1 MAKNNQ
7 KNRQRAKVLA
17 TKGASQKTI
26 RQKTGVSKTAAKKFT
41 QKAATPTP
49 TPTPPPT
56 QATPTSFLV
65 TPDTK
70 TPNINFTAAERAGG
84 NIYGTDIGNGLTAY
98 TQGAPIKDP
107 SVLRQQIGLSAT
119 PETAATT
126 AAAGSTG
133 AGKKGK
139 GRKKLTIRGVEIGK
153 SLSGK
158 EAMKLAATGLGERA
172 IDKALAKGASIQGSA
187 ERRLTKGQ
195 LSTPEQRLLGSVFD
209 TQRQDMNGGLR
220 GSGIPSALDP
230 RSKDVQ
236 ALSGLGLERGQR
248 FQGAT
253 GSGAPILATKDMLGG
268 TSGGGGQ
275 RGAGDAATP
284 STAEISPTATTS
296 DFGMEDLGTDMGI
309 SASDQ
314 AYMDAIDSL
323 SQSLTDQFSGLN
335 QSVGDLG
342 SIFEGINLND
352 PITAEI
358 LRKYGVGRNYN
369 IDAIRAALR
378 RPQGRSAYLRSS
390 MGGGTNPFRSA
401 LSFAPQLSI
410 A

>member
-1 MAKNNQ
+1 MAKNNK
-7 KNRQRAKVLA
+7 KNKND
-17 TKGASQKTI
+17 S
-26 RQKTGVSKTAAKKFT
+26 
-41 QKAATPTP
+41 
-49 TPTPPPT
+49 
-56 QATPTSFLV
+56 
-65 TPDTK
+65 
-70 TPNINFTAAERAGG
+70 
-84 NIYGTDIGNGLTAY
+84 
-98 TQGAPIKDP
+98 
-107 SVLRQQIGLSAT
+107 
-119 PETAATT
+119 
-126 AAAGSTG
+126 
-133 AGKKGK
+133 
-139 GRKKLTIRGVEIGK
+139 KKLTIRGVKVGK

-158 EAMKLAATGLGERA
+158 EAMKLAGTGLGERA

-195 LSTPEQRLLGSVFD
+195 LSTPEQRLLGGVFD
-209 TQRQDMNGGLR
+209 TERSGLVE
-220 GSGIPSALDP
+220 ALNP

-236 ALSGLGLERGQR
+236 ALRGLGLERGQR
-248 FQGAT
+248 FLGAT

-268 TSGGGGQ
+268 TSGGGGGGQ

-335 QSVGDLG
+335 QSIGDLG

>member
-1 MAKNNQ
+1 MSKKKREERRERRQERRAARRESANNQ
-7 KNRQRAKVLA
+7 MQIQSEVV
-17 TKGASQKTI
+17 GAGTN
-26 RQKTGVSKTAAKKFT
+26 TGNVRFT
-41 QKAATPTP
+41 P
-49 TPTPPPT
+49 
-56 QATPTSFLV
+56 SE
-65 TPDTK
+65 
-70 TPNINFTAAERAGG
+70 ISSG
-84 NIYGTDIGNGLTAY
+84 NIYKTTSSQLPGAGFAF
-98 TQGAPIKDP
+98 TQGKPLGQEGIDRINKFLGYDP
-107 SVLRQQIGLSAT
+107 N
-119 PETAATT
+119 AAT
-126 AAAGSTG
+126 AAAPGTETSGASTTS
-133 AGKKGK
+133 KKRK
-139 GRKKLTIRGVEIGK
+139 RRKKLTIRGVEIGK

-158 EAMKLAATGLGERA
+158 EAMNLAGTGLGFRA
-172 IDKALAKGASIQGSA
+172 IDKAKAKGATIQGSA

-195 LSTPEQRLLGSVFD
+195 LATPEQRLLGSVFD

-236 ALSGLGLERGQR
+236 ALRGLGLEKGQR
-248 FQGAT
+248 FVGAT
-253 GSGAPILATKDMLGG
+253 GSGEPILATKDMLGG
-268 TSGGGGQ
+268 TSGGGGGGQ

-335 QSVGDLG
+335 QSIGDLG